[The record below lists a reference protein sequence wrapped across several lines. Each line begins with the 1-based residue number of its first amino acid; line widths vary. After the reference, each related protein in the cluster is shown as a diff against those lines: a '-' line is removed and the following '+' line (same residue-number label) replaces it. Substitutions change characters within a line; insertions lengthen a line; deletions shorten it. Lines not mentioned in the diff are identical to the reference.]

1 VISAVLRSTIIQL
14 SVPDRLRGRLAAI
27 QIGVVQ
33 GGPRLGDLEAGAV
46 GNAFGNEVSVV
57 SGGLA
62 CIAGA
67 LLLSR
72 LLPGFR
78 TVEVGPGTVPI
89 DPEPA
94 DPSPPILSRPMPIS
108 PRPISP
114 RPISPRPRPVRR
126 PRLARPTKP
135 RRGPPASR
143 ASSQEAGPMSR
154 FSRPVQ

>member
-1 VISAVLRSTIIQL
+1 MPRRRVFIDVTPLRQSRDLRVLLGGQSTIIQL

-33 GGPRLGDLEAGAV
+33 GGPRLGDVEAGAV
-46 GNAFGNEVSVV
+46 ADAFGNEVSVI

-78 TVEVGPGTVPI
+78 TVEVSADTAPRESAQAPLPI
-89 DPEPA
+89 
-94 DPSPPILSRPMPIS
+94 
-108 PRPISP
+108 
-114 RPISPRPRPVRR
+114 PVMLR
-126 PRLARPTKP
+126 
-135 RRGPPASR
+135 
-143 ASSQEAGPMSR
+143 
-154 FSRPVQ
+154 